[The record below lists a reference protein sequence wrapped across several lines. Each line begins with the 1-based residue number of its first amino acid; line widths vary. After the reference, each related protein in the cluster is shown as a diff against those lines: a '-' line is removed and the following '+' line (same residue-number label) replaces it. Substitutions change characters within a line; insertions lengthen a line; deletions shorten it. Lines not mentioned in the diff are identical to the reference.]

1 MRGKVLEINQ
11 NKKYAGRTNIKWIL
25 LEIHDSP
32 SQWNKNGITWK
43 EEYIRKNIDS
53 VRNMPIAVEF
63 LNELEKDEP
72 YGHGLTNI
80 VDGEPLFE
88 DSVVVGVAEQ
98 GYIDVVEVNNKKIKA
113 LIAEGYIYN
122 QRYPEFVKWLRSQ
135 MSEGNMPETSVEIC
149 ASDGNKTIIYE
160 DGYKEKG
167 RIPMIFDFSGSAILG
182 IPPADNNAL
191 VIELNQEKGDKKMA
205 DSKEI
210 IELSQKLEKKNTEIN
225 ELKDSLSKKEEEL
238 DKVTSEL
245 NEKIEEVDGLVK
257 ELKELKEE
265 NKKLL
270 TELNELRE
278 YKKSVENERLETEL
292 NSKLESYT
300 EEEIKIAEKGIEDFK
315 KNPSQEKLNKIIS
328 EINSAIA
335 QKILE
340 ERKKSKVVE
349 NNNEDK
355 PEDIFGDVVETNSN
369 EEASSIEELL

>member
-1 MRGKVLEINQ
+1 MHGKVLEINQ

-32 SQWNKNGITWK
+32 GQWNKNGITWK

-88 DSVVVGVAEQ
+88 DSVVVGVAER
-98 GYIDVVEVNNKKIKA
+98 GYIDVVEVNSKKIKA

-122 QRYPEFVKWLRSQ
+122 QRYPEFVKWLKSQ

-191 VIELNQEKGDKKMA
+191 VIELNQKKGDKKMA

-210 IELSQKLEKKNTEIN
+210 IELSQKLERKNTEIN

-369 EEASSIEELL
+369 EEVSSIEELL

>member
-1 MRGKVLEINQ
+1 MHGKVLEINQ

-32 SQWNKNGITWK
+32 NQWNKNGITWK

-98 GYIDVVEVNNKKIKA
+98 GYIDVVEVNSKKIKA

-238 DKVTSEL
+238 DRVTSEL

-292 NSKLESYT
+292 NSKLEAYT

-349 NNNEDK
+349 SNNEDK

-369 EEASSIEELL
+369 EEVSSIEELL